1 MITKTSASGGN
12 KVHGTPGSPQV
23 DDPEHNNMHEII
35 AGAPS
40 PVASMVTKHSNGT
53 LNLWQITFADRTK
66 FSQVCSWYSLV
77 SANDIVDTVFFM
89 VFKHLFFLG
98 F

>member
-1 MITKTSASGGN
+1 MTPAITKTSASGGG
-12 KVHGTPGSPQV
+12 KHHTTPGSPRG
-23 DDPEHNNMHEII
+23 DDSDEGNSMHDLI

-66 FSQVCSWYSLV
+66 FSQVW
-77 SANDIVDTVFFM
+77 
-89 VFKHLFFLG
+89 
-98 F
+98 